1 MHVVVVGG
9 GVVGLCCASELA
21 AHGAEVTVVDAGA
34 GPGVAGPASAGWI
47 VPVLSAPLSGPGVVV
62 HSTRQL
68 LSGRAPFGVHPGAPA
83 RLARWLWGFVR
94 SGHAVRHRDGLRAM
108 LDLGSRSVALFAKLK
123 AAGLAFEM
131 HETGL
136 VLAARTAEGLDE
148 AVTLAADAR
157 AAGYE
162 ARYEVLDGAGLR
174 ALEPALAAGLAGGV
188 HAAGEAHVRPE
199 QFLDALARDVEGRD
213 ELRPG
218 VAVRGIASD
227 PGGVRVSTSHGPLA
241 ADRVIVAAGVWS
253 GRLLRDLGVRLPL
266 LPAGGYSLTAEGEGT
281 APAHALK
288 LVEPSLALAPFA
300 DGLRIAGRF
309 DLGRGT
315 GAYGR
320 GAVARLLAR
329 TRDYLADWRP
339 RRPYLEYVGMRPAT
353 PDSLPLIGRVPGHER
368 VFAATGHG
376 MLGLT
381 LAPATAAAL
390 VPHVL
395 GDAAPAVLTPF
406 ALDRFARR

>member
-9 GVVGLCCASELA
+9 GVVGLCCARDLA
-21 AHGAEVTVVDAGA
+21 AHGAEVTVLDTGA

-47 VPVLSAPLSGPGVVV
+47 VPVLSAPLSGPGVVP
-62 HSTRQL
+62 HSTRQFL
-68 LSGRAPFGVHPGAPA
+68 GGRAPFSVHPAPPG
-83 RLARWLWGFVR
+83 RLVRWLWGFVR
-94 SGHAVRHRDGLRAM
+94 SGNAVRHRDGLRAM

-136 VLAARTAEGLDE
+136 VLAARTSEGLDE
-148 AVTLAADAR
+148 AVALAEGAHD
-157 AAGYE
+157 AGYDH
-162 ARYEVLDGAGLR
+162 AYEVHDGAALR

-188 HAAGEAHVRPE
+188 HARGEAHVRPE
-199 QFLDALARDVEGRD
+199 QLLDALTRDVEGRV
-213 ELRPG
+213 ELRTG
-218 VAVRGIASD
+218 IAARGIASGR
-227 PGGVRVSTSHGPLA
+227 GGVRVATSRGDLD

-253 GRLLRDLGVRLPL
+253 GRLLRDLGVRVPL
-266 LPAGGYSLTAEGEGT
+266 LPAGGYSLTAEGDGT

-300 DGLRIAGRF
+300 DGVRIAGRF

-315 GAYGR
+315 GAYSR
-320 GAVARLLAR
+320 GAVAQLLAR
-329 TRDYLADWRP
+329 TREYLADWRP
-339 RRPYLEYVGMRPAT
+339 RQPYLEYAGMRPAT
-353 PDSLPLIGRVPGHER
+353 SDSLPLIGRVPGHDG

-395 GDAAPAVLTPF
+395 GDAAPAVLAPF